1 VSKKILLTGATGF
14 LGSHLLESFISE
26 GFDVAIIKRNT
37 SDDWRITNLSKEYK
51 SFNTDEIPLATVFKN
66 FKPDIIVHTACS
78 YGRNSESLIDILN
91 ANLVFGIEL
100 LEQAILNNSSTF
112 INTDTLLPRNL
123 NEYSLSKAQFT
134 DWLQIHSEKI
144 QVVNFK
150 IEHMYGV
157 KDDTKKFLPWLIN
170 EMINGKG
177 DINLTSG
184 IQKRAF
190 IYVSDVV
197 NAYNL
202 VIEKNATLQSWNEFE
217 LGTDIFIQ
225 VKELVL
231 KLALLIEEKFDKI
244 ILPRLNFGSLPYR
257 KDEIMIPTLDN
268 SRLIKLGWK
277 PKVTLDEGLNKI
289 LKEHK

>member
-1 VSKKILLTGATGF
+1 MSKKILLTGATGF